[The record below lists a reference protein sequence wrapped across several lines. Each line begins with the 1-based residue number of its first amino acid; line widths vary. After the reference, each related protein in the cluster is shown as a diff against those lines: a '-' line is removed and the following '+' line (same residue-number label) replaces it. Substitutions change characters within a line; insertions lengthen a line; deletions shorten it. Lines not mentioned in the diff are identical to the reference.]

1 MQTPPS
7 TSFNASFD
15 CTQREIVV
23 DIATLIYRTHG
34 YEIKDKPPEYLF
46 QSQHPTE
53 RACLA
58 AAEEI
63 FEMFAGDSPDY
74 SDDDLDL

>member
-15 CTQREIVV
+15 CTQRGIVV
-23 DIATLIYRTHG
+23 DLATLIYRTHG
-34 YEIKDKPPEYLF
+34 YEAEDQSLGYFF